1 MLQATRRLQ
10 SAACFLAVLAAP
22 LGAQTTGGPIVK
34 DGGYF
39 TQTYQGEVAGRPRLR
54 ISALGEITV
63 RGSDTQTVAYRI
75 LLKVRASNEQE
86 ARQYFQ
92 QAQAGAASSADT
104 TTLGIGEVNCGRCS
118 MRAEIE
124 MTVPQTIT
132 DAVIVTRGGELDV
145 SDIRGRVNAD
155 SAGGAIT
162 LDRIGGDVLVTT
174 GGGNIELGAI
184 GKNVRCETAG
194 GSIALTSSGGDAV
207 LNSAGGGIR
216 VGNVRGRLQA
226 ETVGGNIEAKF
237 VGGKIAAATSGGSIV
252 VGEAGGE
259 VTLDTAGGAIRVA
272 RAPAGIHA
280 ETASGD
286 IQLNDVAGR
295 VYALSAAGNVQ
306 AYFISDRQ
314 MMDSLIE
321 TNAGS
326 IVLFLPADMRVTIDA
341 MVDFARNLQR
351 IESDFPD
358 IQVTRGDSFGGVQAA
373 GQLNGGGP
381 LLRVRNT
388 SGRIY
393 IRRRE

>member
-22 LGAQTTGGPIVK
+22 LGAQTAGGPIVK
-34 DGGYF
+34 DGAYF
-39 TQTYQGEVAGRPRLR
+39 TQTYQGEVPGRPRLR

-63 RGSDTQTVAYRI
+63 RGADTQTVAYRI

-92 QAQAGAASSADT
+92 QARAGASSSADT
-104 TTLGIGEVNCGRCS
+104 TTLGIGKIDCGRCGL
-118 MRAEIE
+118 RAEIE
-124 MTVPQTIT
+124 MTVPQTIA
-132 DAVIVTRGGELDV
+132 DAVIVTRGGELNV
-145 SDIRGRVNAD
+145 SGIRGRVNAD
-155 SAGGAIT
+155 SAGGTIT

-184 GKNVRCETAG
+184 GKSVRCETAG
-194 GSIALTSSGGDAV
+194 GSITLASSGGDAV

-216 VGNVRGRLQA
+216 VGDVRGHLQA

-237 VGGKIAAATSGGSIV
+237 VGGKIAAATSGGTIV

-259 VTLDTAGGAIRVA
+259 VTVDTAGGAIRVT

-286 IQLNDVAGR
+286 IELKDVAGR

-314 MMDSLIE
+314 MLDSLIE

-358 IQVTRGDSFGGVQAA
+358 IQVTRGDSFGGVQAV

-381 LLRVRNT
+381 VLRVRNT